1 MLRLQTF
8 GELRL
13 SEKGRGDMPLPEKAL
28 LLLAYMHIERID
40 RLHRQQI
47 ASLLWSES
55 DRAPAQASLR
65 KMIERIRRVQADGWQ
80 MPFIVEHDAIC
91 LRSDP
96 IIIADTDGIEPSAKA
111 TDLLALS
118 GLLRQP
124 FLQASA
130 SIAFSVWRNKQT
142 ELFHRQAKSALFDV
156 WAKVSRS
163 RYLNDIVE
171 IGHQLL
177 EQFPE
182 DNKLREII
190 IQARGGAALEPLA
203 RVPAIPAHAEAGSV
217 ETAIP
222 RPPINLPRLVLLPPT
237 INGSALS
244 SLASAL
250 IEDITMGLCALR
262 SVTVVAPY
270 TAEKIRAMPDKV
282 TQLEKHSITYVID
295 TALSDEGLFVQMIFL
310 PTDSI
315 IWAERFPL
323 PYDHVALRRSIANS
337 IVRAIVAELR
347 KTESDVADVRS
358 NPEVYLTYLKAS
370 RHLKS
375 LTLPEVRRARS
386 GFKDTLKLDSSFAP
400 AYAALARTYSM
411 EWVLTARGDK
421 SLLSSAE
428 ASAKLAIKGNPEL
441 SFAYR
446 ELGVAKL
453 YLGEVDESLDAL
465 ARAETLSPHFA
476 DAIYSYADSL
486 VHASRPLEGLSKI
499 EKAISLNPIAPDDY
513 FWSAAGASYF
523 LGRFQEAIN
532 YIDRMTSPESA
543 QRLLAASWAMIGNN
557 RKARFHRRKAH
568 ELNPQFDLELWLSI
582 LPVKEQW
589 QKDLYREGLLKA
601 GF

>member
-13 SEKGRGDMPLPEKAL
+13 LEDGRGDVPLPEKAL
-28 LLLAYMHIERID
+28 LLLSYMHIERID
-40 RLHRQQI
+40 RLHRNQV

-55 DRAPAQASLR
+55 DTSTARVSLR
-65 KMIERIRRVQADGWQ
+65 KMIERIRRVLADDWQ
-80 MPFIVEHDAIC
+80 VPFIVDADAIC
-91 LRSDP
+91 LRADP
-96 IIIADTDGIEPSAKA
+96 AIVADVDAIDLPSKV
-111 TDLLALS
+111 DVLIALS
-118 GLLRQP
+118 GLLKQP
-124 FLQASA
+124 FLQAPA
-130 SIAFSVWRNKQT
+130 PIAFSVWRNKRS
-142 ELFHRQAKSALFDV
+142 ELIYGQARSALLDV
-156 WAKVSRS
+156 WAKASRS
-163 RYLNDIVE
+163 QFLNEIVE

-177 EQFPE
+177 ERFP
-182 DNKLREII
+182 DDDTIREII
-190 IQARGGAALEPLA
+190 IQARGGAALEPSESVAAIVA
-203 RVPAIPAHAEAGSV
+203 RAGGGSV
-217 ETAIP
+217 ENAVL
-222 RPPINLPRLVLLPPT
+222 RPSINLPRLVLLPPA
-237 INGSALS
+237 INSSTLS

-270 TAEKIRAMPDKV
+270 TAEKIRAMPDKA

-295 TALSDEGLFVQMIFL
+295 TALSSEGLFVQMIFL

-337 IVRAIVAELR
+337 IVRAIAAELR
-347 KTESDVADVRS
+347 RTEADVADVRS

-386 GFKDTLKLDSSFAP
+386 GFKDALKLDSSFAP
-400 AYAALARTYSM
+400 AHAALARTYSM

-421 SLLSSAE
+421 TLLSSAE
-428 ASAKLAIKGNPEL
+428 ASAKLAIKSNSEL
-441 SFAYR
+441 SSAYR

-465 ARAETLSPHFA
+465 DRAETLSPHFA

-486 VHASRPLEGLSKI
+486 VHASRPSEGLDKI

-523 LGRFQEAIN
+523 LGHFQDAIN
-532 YIDRMTSPESA
+532 YIDRMASPDSA
-543 QRLLAASWAMIGNN
+543 QRLLAASWAMLGNN

-568 ELNPQFDLELWLSI
+568 ELNPHFDLELWLSI